1 MTIGEATLM
10 GILGGILGIVC
21 GGAIVDC
28 LNSYLALRRTEIFS
42 ITPRLL
48 VIAILFSTLLGI
60 LSGIYPAYR
69 AAKMKPMEALRFE

>member
-1 MTIGEATLM
+1 MKIGEATLM

-21 GGAIVDC
+21 GGAIVYC
-28 LNSYLALRRTEIFS
+28 LNSYPALRRTEIFS

-69 AAKMKPMEALRFE
+69 AAKMKPIEALRFE